1 MDYYLNLDYPFI
13 VKPDTDDGGYI
24 VKFPDLK
31 YCTGTGDTIEQA
43 IEDAKIAKSEWIKA
57 AYENNISIPEPS
69 DQEKEEE
76 YNGRIS
82 LRIPRSLHKMVVE
95 LAKQEGVSANQF
107 ILFHLSMGVGEKML
121 KKQPYY

>member
-1 MDYYLNLDYPFI
+1 M
-13 VKPDTDDGGYI
+13 
-24 VKFPDLK
+24 K

-43 IEDAKIAKSEWIKA
+43 IEDAKIAKSEWIKE
-57 AYENNISIPEPS
+57 AYENNTSVPEPS

-95 LAKQEGVSANQF
+95 LAKPEGVSANQF
-107 ILFHLSMGVGEKML
+107 ILFHLSMGVG
-121 KKQPYY
+121 KKNV